1 MDTQDDTDCVD
12 KHTLFFEVYHY
23 LRDYFPDLELLPYA
37 ADEMDSLI
45 WRALGHTDEFTLNK
59 TNCLT
64 ASDIERLKLLC
75 DPHGYCIFK
84 AMLARVGP
92 DE

>member
-12 KHTLFFEVYHY
+12 KHTLFFETYHC
-23 LRDYFPDLELLPYA
+23 LRVYFPDLKLRPYD

-45 WRALGHTDEFTLNK
+45 WRALGYTDQFTLNK
-59 TNCLT
+59 TNFLT
-64 ASDIERLKLLC
+64 DFDISRLKLLC
-75 DPHGYCIFK
+75 GPHAYCLFK
-84 AMLARVGP
+84 AMLAKVDS